1 MSGVSPYEFINSMF
15 DAQIA
20 KSGGIVRRSK
30 KTFEKNKI
38 SLQFLVEAVKK
49 KNFHLIESGD
59 QYIVVCNSGIF
70 KVHV

>member
-1 MSGVSPYEFINSMF
+1 MF